1 MVFFRG
7 NDMKLSDSI
16 TTLKGVGEKSA
27 ALFHKLDIY
36 TLEDLLRHYPRDY
49 EEYDMPV
56 GIRFAQTDCVQSV
69 RVNIKR
75 VEGIKN
81 IRNLQI
87 LSVVAGDS
95 ENSVHLTWFNMP
107 YLKTKLRQG
116 ETIIVRG
123 MLFVKNG
130 RLTMEQPE
138 IFFGREYEKKQ
149 GMLLPKYSLTKGLTN
164 NAITKAVRQVVD
176 SGVLEREFLPV
187 QLRKEYELAEY
198 NYAMSTIH
206 FPEKREDLVY
216 ARKRLVFDEFFM
228 FILALRCLKESTEKT
243 ENVFSFEKE
252 EMTLGL
258 LEQLPFRLTNA
269 QMRAWEDVKANM
281 NSKYVMSRLI
291 QGDVGSGK
299 TIVAALAL
307 CLCAENGF
315 QGAMMAPTEV
325 LARQHYEYFEE
336 LREKYQLKIRPVLLT
351 GSMTA
356 KEKRMAR
363 ERIEMGMADIIIGTQ
378 TLFQESV
385 HYDNLALVITDEQ
398 HRFGVRQRE
407 MLMEKGTCPHVLVMS
422 ATPIPRTL
430 AIIIYGDLDI
440 SVIDELPSNRIPI
453 KNCVVDTSYRE
464 KAYEFIVKEV
474 RAGHQ
479 VYVICPMVEESE
491 SMEAENVIEYE
502 KKLRNELP
510 KDIKT
515 ECLHGKMKP
524 GAKNDIMER
533 FAANEIQVLVSTTV
547 VEVGVNV
554 PNATVMMVENAEMF
568 GLAQLHQLRG
578 RVGRGSAQSYCIFV
592 SGTKKKET
600 KKRLEIL
607 NKSNDGFY
615 ISSED
620 LKLRGPGDLFGFRQS
635 GLLEFKIGDIFT
647 DAGILQSAADAAT
660 YFTENK
666 SALEKEENAEI
677 KKKLQLYMESDL
689 QSLSL

>member
-1 MVFFRG
+1 
-7 NDMKLSDSI
+7 MKLSDNI
-16 TTLKGVGEKSA
+16 TCLKGVGDKSA
-27 ALFHKLDIY
+27 ALFHKLNICTVD
-36 TLEDLLRHYPRDY
+36 DLIHHYPRDY
-49 EEYDMPV
+49 EEYQMPV
-56 GIRFAQTDCVQSV
+56 GIGFAEKGCVQTL
-69 RVNIKR
+69 RVTIKR
-75 VEGIKN
+75 VDGIKRV
-81 IRNLQI
+81 RNLQI

-95 ENSVHLTWFNMP
+95 TNSIVLTWFNMAFLRTK
-107 YLKTKLRQG
+107 LKTG
-116 ETIIVRG
+116 DTIIVRG
-123 MLFVKNG
+123 TPMIKNG

-138 IFFGREYEKKQ
+138 LFTEKEYEKKQ
-149 GMLLPKYSLTKGLTN
+149 GQLLPKYPLTKGLTN
-164 NAITKAVRQVVD
+164 NMLIKVMHQVMD
-176 SGVLEREFLPV
+176 AKVLEREFLPLSIR
-187 QLRKEYELAEY
+187 QEQQLAEY
-198 NYAMSTIH
+198 NYAISTIH
-206 FPEKREDLVY
+206 FPQKREDLIY
-216 ARKRLVFDEFFM
+216 ARKRLVFDEFFL
-228 FILALRCLKESTEKT
+228 FILSLRFLKESTEKT
-243 ENVFSFEKE
+243 VNEFEFSKE
-252 EMTLGL
+252 EKVQTL
-258 LEQLPFRLTNA
+258 LEHLPFSLTNA
-269 QMRAWEDVKANM
+269 QMRAWQDVKENM
-281 NSKYVMSRLI
+281 NSDYVMSRLI

-307 CLCAENGF
+307 VYAAENGY

-325 LARQHYEYFEE
+325 LARQHYEYFME
-336 LREKYQLKIRPVLLT
+336 LQEKYQLNIHPVLLT

-356 KEKRMAR
+356 KEKRQVR
-363 ERIEMGMADIIIGTQ
+363 ERIEMGMADIVIGTH

-385 HYDNLALVITDEQ
+385 RYDNLALVITDEQ
-398 HRFGVRQRE
+398 HRFGVNQRK

-464 KAYEFIVKEV
+464 KAYSFIAKEV
-474 RAGHQ
+474 QAGHQ
-479 VYVICPMVEESE
+479 AYIICPMVEEGE
-491 SMEAENVIEYE
+491 NMEAENVVDYE
-502 KKLRNELP
+502 KMLREKLPPE
-510 KDIKT
+510 IHT
-515 ECLHGKMKP
+515 ECLHGKMKS

-554 PNATVMMVENAEMF
+554 PNATVMMVENAELF

-578 RVGRGSAQSYCIFV
+578 RVGRGGAQSYCIFV

-647 DAGILQSAADAAT
+647 DAGILQGAAEAARR
-660 YFTENK
+660 FTDNKALLEEPENQE
-666 SALEKEENAEI
+666 L
-677 KKKLQLYMESDL
+677 KKKIDGYLELEL
-689 QSLSL
+689 GTLNL

>member
-1 MVFFRG
+1 M
-7 NDMKLSDSI
+7 NLSDSI
-16 TTLKGVGEKSA
+16 TVLKGVGEKSA
-27 ALFHKLDIY
+27 ALFHKLNIY
-36 TLEDLLRHYPRDY
+36 TLEDLIRHYPRDY
-49 EEYDMPV
+49 EEYEMPV
-56 GIRFAQTDCVQSV
+56 GIRFAKTDGVQSL
-69 RVNIKR
+69 RVTVKRIEGLKR
-75 VEGIKN
+75 V
-81 IRNLQI
+81 RNLQI
-87 LSVVAGDS
+87 LSVIAGDS
-95 ENSVHLTWFNMP
+95 ENSIVLTWFNMP
-107 YLKTKLRQG
+107 YLRTKLSSGQN
-116 ETIIVRG
+116 IIVRG
-123 MLFVKNG
+123 TPIIKNG

-138 IFFGREYEKKQ
+138 LFVGEEYEKKQ
-149 GMLLPKYSLTKGLTN
+149 GQLLPKYPLTKGLTN
-164 NAITKAVRQVVD
+164 HAITKAVKQVID
-176 SGVLEREFLPV
+176 SKSLEKEFLPASI
-187 QLRKEYELAEY
+187 RKELELAEY
-198 NYAMSTIH
+198 NYAVSTIH
-206 FPEKREDLVY
+206 FPEKREDLVF
-216 ARKRLVFDEFFM
+216 ARKRLVFDEFFL
-228 FILALRCLKESTEKT
+228 FILSLRYLKESTEKT
-243 ENVFSFEKE
+243 ENVFRFPKD

-258 LEQLPFRLTNA
+258 LEKLPFRLTNA
-269 QMRAWEDVKANM
+269 QLRAWEDVKQNM
-281 NSKYVMSRLI
+281 NSDYVMSRLI

-307 CLCAENGF
+307 CLTAENGY

-325 LARQHYEYFEE
+325 LAKQHYEYFVE
-336 LREKYQLKIRPVLLT
+336 LKEKYQLNIHPILLT

-407 MLMEKGTCPHVLVMS
+407 QLMEKGTCPHVLVMS

-464 KAYEFIVKEV
+464 KAYQFITKEV
-474 RAGHQ
+474 REGHQ

-502 KKLRNELP
+502 KKLRQALP
-510 KDIKT
+510 EDIKT
-515 ECLHGKMKP
+515 ECLHGKMKS

-554 PNATVMMVENAEMF
+554 PNATVMMVENAELF

-592 SGTKKKET
+592 SGSNKKDT

-607 NKSNDGFY
+607 NKSNDGFF

-647 DAGILQSAADAAT
+647 DAAILQSASDAAA

-666 SALEKEENAEI
+666 DILEEEEYQQL
-677 KKKLQLYMESDL
+677 KKKLDLYMERDL
-689 QSLSL
+689 KSLSL